1 MRERRSTDEERRKIF
16 RRMTWVYVYLPPLL
30 AIFIAMIGSTIVAF
44 LVPIE
49 GTTFW
54 GRWALGMLVILVLPA
69 IVFAT
74 KTYLKR

>member
-1 MRERRSTDEERRKIF
+1 
-16 RRMTWVYVYLPPLL
+16 MTWAYVYLPPLL
-30 AIFIAMIGSTIVAF
+30 AVLVAVIASTFIGF
-44 LVPIE
+44 FVPIE